1 MVKEME
7 REQVL
12 KILQDDVEYAR
23 QQLAGA
29 NKVFDDIVREV
40 PSMLRH
46 SDGIQ
51 RFKNVSRDLA
61 FSRVKMHEAL
71 GRLNDF
77 VIHGT
82 IPEDL
87 LRKPSQ
93 NEDGDWRTRSS
104 SG

>member
-1 MVKEME
+1 VE

-12 KILQDDVEYAR
+12 KILQADVTYAQ
-23 QQLAGA
+23 QQLVGA
-29 NKVFDDIVREV
+29 NRAFDDIISEV
-40 PSMLRH
+40 PSMLPH
-46 SDGIQ
+46 ADGAQ
-51 RFKNVSRDLA
+51 RITNVSRDLA

-93 NEDGDWRTRSS
+93 KEDGDWRTRSS

>member
-1 MVKEME
+1 MTKEME

-29 NKVFDDIVREV
+29 NKAFDDVVREV
-40 PSMLRH
+40 PGMLPH

-51 RFKNVSRDLA
+51 RIKNVSRDLA
-61 FSRVKMHEAL
+61 YSRVSMHEAL
-71 GRLNDF
+71 KRLNDF
-77 VIHGT
+77 VLHGT
-82 IPEDL
+82 IPQNL
-87 LRKPSQ
+87 QKKPSQ
-93 NEDGDWRTRSS
+93 GEDGDWRTRSS